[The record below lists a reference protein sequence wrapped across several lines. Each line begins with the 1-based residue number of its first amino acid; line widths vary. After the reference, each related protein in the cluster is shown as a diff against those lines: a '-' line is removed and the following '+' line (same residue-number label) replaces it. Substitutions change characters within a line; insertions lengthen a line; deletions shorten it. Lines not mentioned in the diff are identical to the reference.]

1 MNDIYF
7 KIQELRRAQAD
18 RKKFLKEVREQI
30 SRDEAKL
37 QELDNSIALIRQDI
51 DALKRTIDALKGY
64 SD

>member
-7 KIQELRRAQAD
+7 KLQELRRAQAD
-18 RKKFLKEVREQI
+18 REKFLKEVREQI

-51 DALKRTIDALKGY
+51 DAFKKTIDALKNL
-64 SD
+64 